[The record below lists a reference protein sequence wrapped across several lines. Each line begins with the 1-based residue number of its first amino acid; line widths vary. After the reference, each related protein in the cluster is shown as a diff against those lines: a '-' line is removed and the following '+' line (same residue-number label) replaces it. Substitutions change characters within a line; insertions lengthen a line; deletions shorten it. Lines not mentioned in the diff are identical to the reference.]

1 MHRPRPLAI
10 AAAALLAVLL
20 GVAAVF
26 LIAEHEDSA
35 IFSGDV
41 QARRA
46 GQAAVL
52 FSGDAGFLGAGP
64 EISRAVEQLG
74 LPVLGISSLAEF
86 RQRRTI
92 PQTVAIVN
100 DAVRTAR
107 AKFGAD
113 RILLVGHSFGSD
125 VIGAALPDLAPDVR
139 QALIG
144 VVLIVPTDSVYLRAD
159 PTELSYRGPPD
170 ADLSRVQSV
179 TWLPLLCIQGQQE
192 PDSLCPK
199 LRAANVTM
207 IALPGGHGLHRDFAR
222 LAAAIEF
229 GAAPMLGAGAR

>member
-1 MHRPRPLAI
+1 MPRRRPTAI
-10 AAAALLAVLL
+10 AATALLALVL
-20 GVAAVF
+20 GVAAIF

-41 QARRA
+41 QSRRA
-46 GQAAVL
+46 GQAAIL
-52 FSGDAGFLGAGP
+52 FSGDAGFLGAAP

-74 LPVLGISSLAEF
+74 LPVLGVSSLAEF

-92 PQTVAIVN
+92 TQTVAIVN
-100 DAVRTAR
+100 GAVRTAR
-107 AKFGAD
+107 AKFGAN

-139 QALIG
+139 RSLIG

-159 PTELSYRGPPD
+159 PTEISYRGPPD
-170 ADLSRVQSV
+170 AELSRVQSV

-199 LRAANVTM
+199 LRAANVTV
-207 IALPGGHGLHRDFAR
+207 IALPGGHGLHHNVAR
-222 LAAAIEF
+222 LAAAIES
-229 GAAPMLGAGAR
+229 GTAPMLKANR